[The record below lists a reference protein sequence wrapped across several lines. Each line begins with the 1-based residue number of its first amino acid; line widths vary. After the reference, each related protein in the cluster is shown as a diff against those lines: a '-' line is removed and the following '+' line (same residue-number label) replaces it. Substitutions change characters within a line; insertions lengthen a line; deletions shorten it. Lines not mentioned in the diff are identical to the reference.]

1 MKLSFIPVSVLSA
14 SMALAQAAGQG
25 EKKPTVPSPQGSAT
39 PAPSQATPAQ
49 PMPAAP
55 GGAKPEAKP
64 ETKAPEKNI
73 PENAP
78 VIVVKGLCAA
88 KPAPVKPAAAASR
101 PAGECKTVITRAEW
115 ERVIN
120 VVRPGLPAQARRPLA
135 QEYVKFLAL
144 ATAAGKAGLEKDPE
158 VQERI
163 KLSRMQQLAS
173 AYTKD
178 MAKKAADVP
187 AADIA
192 DYYKKNSAQFEQ
204 VTVKRIYVPKP
215 APVEGKQPDEAVA
228 KASAQK
234 LRDRAAA
241 GEAVV
246 VSLADELDVGRGD
259 LLSAAA
265 GEDFEKLQKEAFEQT
280 GNKGTPPAADL
291 GAKRRGA
298 LPPQHEDQLFK
309 LKAGEISPP
318 YEEASGFFI
327 YKVEK
332 KSEAPLD
339 EVKAEIQRTLEQEKM
354 RQNVE
359 KVTNSVTP
367 ELNEAYFG
375 PAAPPAGAAA
385 NEEEP
390 APPKGANPASTPKP
404 ATSPP
409 MQAPPPSPQ

>member
-241 GEAVV
+241 GE
-246 VSLADELDVGRGD
+246 
-259 LLSAAA
+259 
-265 GEDFEKLQKEAFEQT
+265 DFEKLQKEAFEQT

-339 EVKAEIQRTLEQEKM
+339 EVKAEIQRSLEQEKM